1 MLETAKK
8 SDKEDNNRLFGKL
21 VDKMNSGKK
30 SGLKALDSAKKTSVF
45 A

>member
-1 MLETAKK
+1 MNDE
-8 SDKEDNNRLFGKL
+8 NRLFGKL

-30 SGLKALDSAKKTSVF
+30 TSQKTYEFSQKTSVF